1 MTSVATQR
9 YGRGRPSIAPHR
21 VDPHREE
28 TDDIVFHVENHLE
41 SWRHLAHFISLARA
55 KRFDPSDEDHFLE
68 LKGVIVQELELIFSS
83 GECSSPAKDDVHTMM
98 NNAPSLRS
106 LSQSNEGALRNLE
119 HQWHL
124 IYIAWHATLGQIK
137 VKHRTLEVLHPKT
150 SLLQRWSSW

>member
-1 MTSVATQR
+1 MTSLATQR